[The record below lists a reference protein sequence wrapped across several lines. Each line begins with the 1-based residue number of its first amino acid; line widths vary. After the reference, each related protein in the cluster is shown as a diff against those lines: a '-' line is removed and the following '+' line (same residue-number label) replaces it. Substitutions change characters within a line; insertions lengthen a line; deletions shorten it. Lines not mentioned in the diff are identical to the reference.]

1 MPTRKEP
8 DVNSPSPSLFEQV
21 VQQHAASFAGT
32 YKGGI
37 NAAAILVSSRPV
49 TERAKAALTAAFREL
64 GYSSS
69 ALGWAVPNGQP
80 AGANCEAGASGNL
93 AGGVALTTEP
103 DDERHGSAVPNAS
116 SAAPDSAQH
125 ADAASAP
132 GSGNLFTLIEAICP
146 LAVVAL
152 DHKAVEALSRSFN
165 VALPLEVETLLLGHA
180 CVCFE
185 DFTAMLEGPETKQK
199 AWRLLKVLPKL

>member
-1 MPTRKEP
+1 M
-8 DVNSPSPSLFEQV
+8 NSPSPSLFEQV
-21 VQQHAASFAGT
+21 VRQHVASFAGT
-32 YKGGI
+32 YKGGT
-37 NAAAILVSSRPV
+37 NAAAILVSSQPA
-49 TERAKAALTAAFREL
+49 TEQAKAALTAAFREL

-69 ALGWAVPNGQP
+69 ALGWAVPDGQP
-80 AGANCEAGASGNL
+80 VGANREASASGNL
-93 AGGVALTTEP
+93 ASGAAPAAEP
-103 DDERHGSAVPNAS
+103 GAERRG
-116 SAAPDSAQH
+116 SAAPDVSSAALDSMQH
-125 ADAASAP
+125 ADVVPAP
-132 GSGNLFTLIEAICP
+132 GSGSLFTLIEAICP

-185 DFTAMLEGPETKQK
+185 DFTAMLESPEAKQK

>member
-1 MPTRKEP
+1 M
-8 DVNSPSPSLFEQV
+8 NSPSPSLFEQV
-21 VQQHAASFAGT
+21 VQQHVASFAGT

-37 NAAAILVSSRPV
+37 NAAAILVSSQPV
-49 TERAKAALTAAFREL
+49 TEQAKAALIAAFREL

-80 AGANCEAGASGNL
+80 AGANREASTSGNL
-93 AGGVALTTEP
+93 AGSAALATEP
-103 DDERHGSAVPNAS
+103 GTDRRGPAVPDAS
-116 SAAPDSAQH
+116 FAAPDSSRH
-125 ADAASAP
+125 ADAVSAP
-132 GSGNLFTLIEAICP
+132 GSGNLFTLVEAICP

>member
-1 MPTRKEP
+1 M
-8 DVNSPSPSLFEQV
+8 NSPSPSLFEQV
-21 VQQHAASFAGT
+21 VQHHVASFAGT

-37 NAAAILVSSRPV
+37 NAAAILVSSQPA
-49 TERAKAALTAAFREL
+49 TEQAKAALTAAFREL

-69 ALGWAVPNGQP
+69 ALGWAVPDGRP
-80 AGANCEAGASGNL
+80 VGANREASASGNL
-93 AGGVALTTEP
+93 ASGAAPVTEP
-103 DDERHGSAVPNAS
+103 GAERRG
-116 SAAPDSAQH
+116 SAAPDVSSAVLDSMQH
-125 ADAASAP
+125 ADAVPAP
-132 GSGNLFTLIEAICP
+132 GSGSLFALIEAICP

-165 VALPLEVETLLLGHA
+165 VALPLEVETLLLGHV

-185 DFTAMLEGPETKQK
+185 DFTAMLESPEAKQK